1 MDIKRAQTYDKISW
15 QLSLRSFTSKIQ
27 SYKLGKE
34 EDIPILEIINYLTFQ
49 GYSDLYMIISQL
61 PYLLPVGRGLTPEG
75 HLLEETLSGNI
86 KYKYCSKIPRSHP
99 IGFLFPKMHTLILNF
114 HIDRISKTDFR
125 IILEQMASQRRQL
138 SKDFKPSSRQ
148 LDMECFCS

>member
-1 MDIKRAQTYDKISW
+1 
-15 QLSLRSFTSKIQ
+15 
-27 SYKLGKE
+27 
-34 EDIPILEIINYLTFQ
+34 
-49 GYSDLYMIISQL
+49 MIISQL
-61 PYLLPVGRGLTPEG
+61 PYLLPVGRGLIPEG

-86 KYKYCSKIPRSHP
+86 KYKYYSEIPRSHP
-99 IGFLFPKMHTLILNF
+99 IGLMFPKMYTLILNF

-148 LDMECFCS
+148 LDMECFCSWPPVQDPQSQGATECHTLNFPFLLLLFKTIFSLLHWFSTKPMPSKR